1 MTKLQRF
8 WNYWAKAIGAKA
20 EPGCNKTSDK
30 VALIRTIITFQL
42 LITNFFIIAG
52 NIYNFTR
59 TPSVVIINENGEV
72 INVK

>member
-1 MTKLQRF
+1 MNKV
-8 WNYWAKAIGAKA
+8 WNYWAKAIGVKA
-20 EPGCNKTSDK
+20 EPECDKTSDR
-30 VALIRTIITFQL
+30 VAMIRTIITFQL

-59 TPSVVIINENGEV
+59 TPSVVIIDSKGEV

>member
-1 MTKLQRF
+1 MNKV
-8 WNYWAKAIGAKA
+8 WNLWAKAIGVKA
-20 EPGCNKTSDK
+20 EPECDNTSDK

-52 NIYNFTR
+52 NIYNFTKA
-59 TPSVVIINENGEV
+59 PSVVIINEHGEV

>member
-1 MTKLQRF
+1 MEKV

-20 EPGCNKTSDK
+20 EPDCDKTSDK

-52 NIYNFTR
+52 NIYNFTQS
-59 TPSVVIINENGEV
+59 PSVVIINERGEITQV
-72 INVK
+72 R

>member
-1 MTKLQRF
+1 MNKL
-8 WNYWAKAIGAKA
+8 WSLWAKAIGAKA
-20 EPGCNKTSDK
+20 EPECDKTSDK

-52 NIYNFTR
+52 NIYNFTKA
-59 TPSVVIINENGEV
+59 PSVVIINENGEV

>member
-1 MTKLQRF
+1 MNKV

-20 EPGCNKTSDK
+20 EPECDKTSDR
-30 VALIRTIITFQL
+30 VAMIRTIITFQL

-59 TPSVVIINENGEV
+59 TPSVVIIDSKGEV

>member
-1 MTKLQRF
+1 VTKLQRF

-30 VALIRTIITFQL
+30 VAMIRTIITFQL

-59 TPSVVIINENGEV
+59 TPSVVIINEHGEV

>member
-1 MTKLQRF
+1 MNKL
-8 WNYWAKAIGAKA
+8 WSLWAKAIGAKA
-20 EPGCNKTSDK
+20 EPECDKTSDK

-52 NIYNFTR
+52 NIHNFTR
-59 TPSVVIINENGEV
+59 APSVVIIDQNGQV

>member
-1 MTKLQRF
+1 MKSF
-8 WNYWAKAIGAKA
+8 WSYWAKAIGAKA
-20 EPGCNKTSDK
+20 EPECDKTSDK

-52 NIYNFTR
+52 NIYNFTKA
-59 TPSVVIINENGEV
+59 PSVVIIDQNGQV